1 MRSLLS
7 DLILQRLTELS
18 DARPGTL
25 NKRVYHALQQAIFD
39 GSIAPGSR
47 LPASRDLAKELDIS
61 RNTVLAAYEQLQAE
75 GYIQTRTGSGT
86 FVPADLPKDGV
97 IADKT
102 PLRCAPV
109 RSHVSLSKR
118 GSQLLTRTGVA
129 SHQWGAFMPGVPDV
143 TKFPHDIWRKLQN
156 RLSRRLPPEFLTYS
170 RHGGCPQLQH
180 ALADYLRIARSVD
193 CTADQILI
201 TAGTHQALDLLA
213 KMLCDP
219 GDVAWIEEPS
229 YWGIRNVLTIN
240 GVDIQPVPVDE
251 NGLNPPDSPP
261 QDRAPKLICVT
272 PSHHYPLGS
281 VMSLARRQKILAIAS
296 QQGSWVVEDDYDSE
310 FRYSGSPIP
319 ALQGLSS
326 DAPVIYIGTFSKT
339 LYPAMRISYVVLPRP
354 LASRLKIAHSE
365 LYRAG
370 NGLTQ
375 LTLAEFIREGHY
387 AAHIRRMRLLY
398 GRRRNALIR
407 LIGQELGPEFLCEN
421 SNAGLHLI
429 LSLPDSIDDV
439 ALSAELEQKKILTR
453 PLSAYYLR
461 PAPRRGLLLGYGC
474 VPEEE
479 IETAFG
485 HIVECLRHRL
495 QAGGAIPGSDHR
507 LLTLQGDLPDPA

>member
-7 DLILQRLTELS
+7 DLISQRLTGLS
-18 DARPGTL
+18 DTSTGTL
-25 NKRVYHALQQAIFD
+25 NKRVYQALQQAIFD

-61 RNTVLAAYEQLQAE
+61 RNTVLAAYDQLQAE
-75 GYIQTRTGSGT
+75 GYIETRSGSGT
-86 FVPADLPKDGV
+86 FVTSDLPNDGV
-97 IADKT
+97 TADKT
-102 PLRCAPV
+102 ARHSAPM
-109 RSHVSLSKR
+109 RSHVALSAR
-118 GSQLLTRTGVA
+118 GTHLLTRTGVA
-129 SHQWGAFMPGVPDV
+129 SQQWGAFMPGVPDV
-143 TKFPHDIWRKLQN
+143 TKFPHDIWRKIQN
-156 RLSRRLPPEFLTYS
+156 RLSRRLHPEFLTYT
-170 RHGGCPQLQH
+170 RHGGCPELQH

-193 CTADQILI
+193 CTPDQILI
-201 TAGTHQALDLLA
+201 TSGTHQALDLLA

-219 GDVAWIEEPS
+219 GDTAWIEEPS
-229 YWGIRNVLTIN
+229 YWGIRNVLSIN
-240 GVDIQPVPVDE
+240 GINIQPVAVDD
-251 NGLNPPDSPP
+251 NGMDPPDNLPGNS
-261 QDRAPKLICVT
+261 QNTHVPKLICVT

-281 VMSLARRQKILAIAS
+281 VMSLARRQKILTFAS
-296 QQGSWVVEDDYDSE
+296 EQGSWVIEDDYDSE

-354 LASRLKIAHSE
+354 LASSLKIAHSE
-365 LYRAG
+365 LYRGG

-387 AAHIRRMRLLY
+387 AAHIRKMRLIY
-398 GRRRNALIR
+398 GKRRNALTR
-407 LIGQELGPEFLCEN
+407 LIEQELGPEYLSED

-429 LSLPDSIDDV
+429 LSLPDSVDDV
-439 ALSAELEQKKILTR
+439 ALSAELEQMKILTR

-461 PAPRRGLLLGYGC
+461 PAPRRGLLLGYAC

-485 HIVECLRHRL
+485 YIVDCLRRRL
-495 QAGGAIPGSDHR
+495 HSIGHHKY
-507 LLTLQGDLPDPA
+507 

>member
-7 DLILQRLTELS
+7 DLISQRLTGLS
-18 DARPGTL
+18 DTSTGTL
-25 NKRVYHALQQAIFD
+25 NKRVYQALQQAIFD
-39 GSIAPGSR
+39 GSITPGSR

-61 RNTVLAAYEQLQAE
+61 RNTVLAAYDQLQAE

-86 FVPADLPKDGV
+86 FVTSDLPEDGV

-102 PLRCAPV
+102 ARYFSPV
-109 RSHVSLSKR
+109 RSHVALSKR
-118 GSQLLTRTGVA
+118 GTRLLTRTGVA
-129 SHQWGAFMPGVPDV
+129 SQQWGAFMPGVPDV
-143 TKFPHDIWRKLQN
+143 TKFPHEIWRKIHN
-156 RLSRRLPPEFLTYS
+156 RLSRRLHPEFLTYS

-180 ALADYLRIARSVD
+180 ALADYLRVARSVD
-193 CTADQILI
+193 CTAEQILI
-201 TAGTHQALDLLA
+201 TTGTHQALDLLA

-219 GDVAWIEEPS
+219 GDTAWIEEPS

-240 GVDIQPVPVDE
+240 GVEIQPVQVDD
-251 NGLNPPDSPP
+251 NGMDPPDNPPDNPSKKTP
-261 QDRAPKLICVT
+261 DCRVPKLICVT

-281 VMSLARRQKILAIAS
+281 VMSLARRQKILAMAS
-296 QQGSWVVEDDYDSE
+296 EQGSWIVEDDYDSE

-326 DAPVIYIGTFSKT
+326 DAPVIYVGTFSKT
-339 LYPAMRISYVVLPRP
+339 LYPAMRISYMVLPRP

-365 LYRAG
+365 LYRGG

-387 AAHIRRMRLLY
+387 AAHIRKMRLIY
-398 GRRRNALIR
+398 GKRRNALTRI
-407 LIGQELGPEFLCEN
+407 IGQELGPEYLCED

-439 ALSAELEQKKILTR
+439 ALSAELEQLNILTR

-461 PAPRRGLLLGYGC
+461 PATRRGLLLGYGC

-479 IETAFG
+479 IETAFR
-485 HIVECLRHRL
+485 HIIECLRR
-495 QAGGAIPGSDHR
+495 R
-507 LLTLQGDLPDPA
+507 LLSAGTTGAEVSQ

>member
-7 DLILQRLTELS
+7 DLISQRLTGLS
-18 DARPGTL
+18 GSSAGTL
-25 NKRVYHALQQAIFD
+25 NKRVYLALQQAIFD
-39 GSIAPGSR
+39 GSITPGSR

-61 RNTVLAAYEQLQAE
+61 RNTVLAAYDQLQAE
-75 GYIQTRTGSGT
+75 GYIQTRCGSGT
-86 FVPADLPKDGV
+86 FVTSDLPKDGV

-102 PLRCAPV
+102 ARHSAPV
-109 RSHVSLSKR
+109 RSHAVLSDR
-118 GSQLLTRTGVA
+118 GIRLLTRTGVA
-129 SHQWGAFMPGVPDV
+129 AQQWGAFMPGVPDV

-156 RLSRRLPPEFLTYS
+156 RLSRHLHPEFLTYS
-170 RHGGCPQLQH
+170 RHGGCPELQH

-201 TAGTHQALDLLA
+201 TSGTHQALDLLA

-219 GDVAWIEEPS
+219 GDTAWIEEPS

-251 NGLNPPDSPP
+251 NGMDPPDNLSEIS
-261 QDRAPKLICVT
+261 QDSRAPKLICVT

-281 VMSLARRQKILAIAS
+281 VMSLARRQNILALAS
-296 QQGSWVVEDDYDSE
+296 EQGSWVVEDDYDSE

-319 ALQGLSS
+319 ALQGLSR

-365 LYRAG
+365 LYRGG

-387 AAHIRRMRLLY
+387 AAHIRRMRLIY
-398 GRRRNALIR
+398 GKRRSVLIR
-407 LIGQELGPEFLCEN
+407 LIEQELGPEYLNED

-429 LSLPDSIDDV
+429 LSLPDFVDDV
-439 ALSAELEQKKILTR
+439 ALSAELEQLNILTR

-461 PAPRRGLLLGYGC
+461 PAPRRGLLLGYAC

-479 IETAFG
+479 IKPAFG
-485 HIVECLRHRL
+485 HIVDSLRRRL
-495 QAGGAIPGSDHR
+495 QSVG
-507 LLTLQGDLPDPA
+507 

>member
-7 DLILQRLTELS
+7 DLILQRLTS
-18 DARPGTL
+18 MAGTTQSTL
-25 NKRVYHALQQAIFD
+25 NKRVYQVLQQAIFD
-39 GSIAPGSR
+39 GSISPGIR

-86 FVPADLPKDGV
+86 FVTADLPSDGV
-97 IADKT
+97 IADRTLTK
-102 PLRCAPV
+102 CAPA
-109 RSHVSLSKR
+109 RSHVTLSKR

-143 TKFPHDIWRKLQN
+143 TQFPHDIWRKLQN
-156 RLSRRLPPEFLTYS
+156 RLSRRLHPEFLTYS
-170 RHGGCPQLQH
+170 RHGGCPQLQQ
-180 ALADYLRIARSVD
+180 ALADYLRIVRSVD
-193 CTADQILI
+193 CTPDQILI

-213 KMLCDP
+213 KMICDP

-229 YWGIRNVLTIN
+229 YWGIRNVLSVN
-240 GVDIQPVPVDE
+240 GVDIHPIAVDDNGMDPPENQPE
-251 NGLNPPDSPP
+251 A
-261 QDRAPKLICVT
+261 RAPKLICVT

-281 VMSLARRQKILAIAS
+281 VMGLARRQKILALAA

-319 ALQGLSS
+319 ALQGLTS

-339 LYPAMRISYVVLPRP
+339 LYPAMRISYVVLPRQ

-365 LYRAG
+365 LYRGG
-370 NGLTQ
+370 NGFTQ

-387 AAHIRRMRLLY
+387 AAHIRRMRLIY
-398 GRRRNALIR
+398 GKRRSALTRMIE
-407 LIGQELGPEFLCEN
+407 QELGQEYMCEN

-439 ALSAELEQKKILTR
+439 ALSAELEQKNVLTR

-461 PAPRRGLLLGYGC
+461 PASRRGLLLGYGC
-474 VPEEE
+474 VAEED
-479 IETAFG
+479 IETAFR
-485 HIVECLRHRL
+485 HIVDSLKPRL
-495 QAGGAIPGSDHR
+495 IPSKCNI
-507 LLTLQGDLPDPA
+507 AES

>member
-7 DLILQRLTELS
+7 DLILQRLNGISAAL
-18 DARPGTL
+18 PGTL
-25 NKRVYHALQQAIFD
+25 NKRVYQALQQAIFD
-39 GSIAPGSR
+39 GSISPGSR

-86 FVPADLPKDGV
+86 FVTADLPKDGV

-102 PLRCAPV
+102 ATQCSPV
-109 RSHVSLSKR
+109 RSHVTLSRR

-143 TKFPHDIWRKLQN
+143 TQFPHDVWRKLQN
-156 RLSRRLPPEFLTYS
+156 RLSRRLHPEFLTYS
-170 RHGGCPQLQH
+170 RHGGCPPLQQ
-180 ALADYLRIARSVD
+180 ALADYLRVARSVD
-193 CTADQILI
+193 YTPDQILI

-229 YWGIRNVLTIN
+229 YWGIRNVLSVN
-240 GVDIQPVPVDE
+240 GVETHPVEVDE
-251 NGLNPPDSPP
+251 NGMNPPESAPES
-261 QDRAPKLICVT
+261 RAPKLICVT

-281 VMSLARRQKILAIAS
+281 VMSLARRQKILAMAA
-296 QQGSWVVEDDYDSE
+296 QQGSWIVEDDYDSE

-365 LYRAG
+365 LYRGG

-375 LTLAEFIREGHY
+375 LTLAEFISDGHY
-387 AAHIRRMRLLY
+387 AAHIRRMRLIY
-398 GRRRNALIR
+398 GKRRSALTR
-407 LIGQELGPEFLCEN
+407 LIEQELGPEFVCEN

-429 LSLPDSIDDV
+429 LSLPDEIDDV
-439 ALSAELEQKKILTR
+439 ALSAELEQKNVLTR

-474 VPEEE
+474 VPEED
-479 IETAFG
+479 IGPAFA
-485 HIVECLRHRL
+485 HIVDCLKRRL
-495 QAGGAIPGSDHR
+495 QRQGATRHGEKVKTEPDAN
-507 LLTLQGDLPDPA
+507 LPDPA

>member
-7 DLILQRLTELS
+7 DLISQRLTGLS
-18 DARPGTL
+18 DTSTGTL
-25 NKRVYHALQQAIFD
+25 NKRVYQALQQAIFD
-39 GSIAPGSR
+39 GSITPGSR

-61 RNTVLAAYEQLQAE
+61 RNTVLAAYDQLQAE

-86 FVPADLPKDGV
+86 FVTSDLPEDGV

-102 PLRCAPV
+102 ARYFSPV
-109 RSHVSLSKR
+109 RSHVALSKR
-118 GSQLLTRTGVA
+118 GTRLLTRTGVA
-129 SHQWGAFMPGVPDV
+129 SQQWGAFMPGVPDV
-143 TKFPHDIWRKLQN
+143 TKFPHEIWRKIHN
-156 RLSRRLPPEFLTYS
+156 RLSRRLHPEFLTYS

-180 ALADYLRIARSVD
+180 ALADYLRVVRSVD
-193 CTADQILI
+193 CTAEQILI
-201 TAGTHQALDLLA
+201 TTGTHQALDLLA

-219 GDVAWIEEPS
+219 GDTAWIEEPS

-240 GVDIQPVPVDE
+240 GVEIQPVQVDD
-251 NGLNPPDSPP
+251 NGMDPPDNPPDNPSKKPP
-261 QDRAPKLICVT
+261 DCRVPKLICVT

-281 VMSLARRQKILAIAS
+281 VMSLARRQKILAMAS
-296 QQGSWVVEDDYDSE
+296 EQGSWIVEDDYDSE

-326 DAPVIYIGTFSKT
+326 DAPVIYVGTFSKT
-339 LYPAMRISYVVLPRP
+339 LYPAMRISYMVLPRP

-365 LYRAG
+365 LYRGG

-387 AAHIRRMRLLY
+387 AAHIRKMRLIY
-398 GRRRNALIR
+398 GKRRNALTRI
-407 LIGQELGPEFLCEN
+407 IGQELGPEYLCED

-439 ALSAELEQKKILTR
+439 ALSAELEQLNILTR

-461 PAPRRGLLLGYGC
+461 PAMRRGLLLGYGC

-479 IETAFG
+479 IETAFR
-485 HIVECLRHRL
+485 HIIECLRR
-495 QAGGAIPGSDHR
+495 R
-507 LLTLQGDLPDPA
+507 LLSAGTTGPEVSQ